1 MAQHPRLPRREA
13 LKVLRTDVSADPDY
27 RARFEREADL
37 AAALFHPHV
46 VGVHDR
52 GESNGQLWI
61 AMDYV
66 EGTDA
71 DRLIRGFHTPGEGTN
86 STGVNISRR
95 FWGQRERLRRV
106 PTRAVPPP
114 GCGTEGHNRSSDPC
128 R

>member
-1 MAQHPRLPRREA
+1 LAQHPRLPRREA

-106 PTRAVPPP
+106 PTRAVPSPS
-114 GCGTEGHNRSSDPC
+114 CGTEGHNRSSDPC